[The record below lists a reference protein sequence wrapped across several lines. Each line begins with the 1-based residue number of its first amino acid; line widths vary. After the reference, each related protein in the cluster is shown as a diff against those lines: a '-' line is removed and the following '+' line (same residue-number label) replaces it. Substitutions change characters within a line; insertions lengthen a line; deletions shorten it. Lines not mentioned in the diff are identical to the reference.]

1 MLDWLANRW
10 NDFIDFMWQLVL
22 SVFDMLKDF
31 FIWVLEQLMDLV
43 ILALDGLDALVSGLD
58 IASYFSIIPPETAYM
73 LSQIGISQALGIIVT
88 ALTIRFILQLI
99 PFVRLGS

>member
-31 FIWVLEQLMDLV
+31 FIWVMEQLMDLV
-43 ILALDGLDALVSGLD
+43 ILALDGLDALVSGLG